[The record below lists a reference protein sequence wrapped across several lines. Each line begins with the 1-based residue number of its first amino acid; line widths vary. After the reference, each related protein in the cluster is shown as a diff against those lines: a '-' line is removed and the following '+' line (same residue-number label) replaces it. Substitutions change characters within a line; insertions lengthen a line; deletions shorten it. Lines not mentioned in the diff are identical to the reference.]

1 MTPLNSWAIF
11 VWTDLALSLN
21 MLLVTYYLLA
31 LSLADKGRLNLKV
44 SSVKNERKQDDRMG
58 EIEISILKTMFV
70 N

>member
-1 MTPLNSWAIF
+1 M
-11 VWTDLALSLN
+11 
-21 MLLVTYYLLA
+21 TYYLLA